1 MTEESLTVEQE
12 EQPEPVEN
20 QETEESTEQPETTEG
35 DTPEDEEE
43 LVVTFGEETPPQ
55 NQDESFNGQPAP
67 QWVKDLRKSE
77 KELKRK
83 VKELEA
89 QSQAKSEP
97 VSEELTLPEM
107 PKIDD
112 QDIDYDQDIFAQ
124 RMQAWVAQRDKYQEQ
139 KAAKLAEHE
148 NQQKAWQGVLN
159 SYEQKKADL
168 KVKNF
173 DEAEFEITEKLDQTQ
188 QAVILQGMDNPA
200 LVVYALGSN
209 NAKLDEL
216 SKIKDPIKF
225 AVAVAKLET
234 QLKTVKRKAATA
246 PEKKISSTGSLSG
259 THDSTLERLRQEA
272 EKTGDY
278 SKVMAYKRQSRK

>member
-12 EQPEPVEN
+12 KQPVEEVN
-20 QETEESTEQPETTEG
+20 QEIDETPQPETPEG

-43 LVVTFGEETPPQ
+43 LVVTFGEEAPPQ

-67 QWVKDLRKSE
+67 QWVKDLRKS
-77 KELKRK
+77 K
-83 VKELEA
+83 KELEREVRELKA
-89 QSQAKSEP
+89 QSQVKSEP

-124 RMQAWVAQRDKYQEQ
+124 RMQDWVSQRDKYQEQ
-139 KAAKLAEHE
+139 KATKLAEHE

-159 SYEQKKADL
+159 SYEQKKAEL

-173 DEAEFEITEKLDQTQ
+173 DEAEFEITGKLDQTQ

-278 SKVMAYKRQSRK
+278 SKVSAYKRQSRK

>member
-12 EQPEPVEN
+12 SQPNEEVN
-20 QETEESTEQPETTEG
+20 QEIDETSQPETTEG

-43 LVVTFGEETPPQ
+43 LVVTIGEESPPQ
-55 NQDESFNGQPAP
+55 SQDESFNGQPAP

-77 KELKRK
+77 RELKRK
-83 VKELEA
+83 VKELET
-89 QSQAKSEP
+89 QSQTKSE
-97 VSEELTLPEM
+97 SIKEELTLPEM

-112 QDIDYDQDIFAQ
+112 HDIDYDQDVFAQ
-124 RMQAWVAQRDKYQEQ
+124 RMQTWVSQRDEYQKQ
-139 KAAKLAEHE
+139 KSEKLAEHE
-148 NQQKAWQGVLN
+148 TQQKAWQGVLN
-159 SYEQKKADL
+159 SYKEKKANL
-168 KVKNF
+168 KVNNF

-188 QAVILQGMDNPA
+188 QAVILQGMENPA
-200 LVVYALGSN
+200 LVVYALGS
-209 NAKLDEL
+209 APDKLDEL

-225 AVAVAKLET
+225 AVAIAKLET
-234 QLKTVKRKAATA
+234 QLRQTKRKVATA

-278 SKVMAYKRQSRK
+278 SKVATYKRQGRK